1 MMTCHSGEDV
11 IAFGMPSAKRTS
23 PLSTSPEPLL
33 HTISRWID
41 GGGEES
47 ATFDNFPDDLPLGGI
62 KRPDL
67 MLIGQV

>member
-1 MMTCHSGEDV
+1 MVTYHSGESA
-11 IAFGMPSAKRTS
+11 IAFGTPSTKRTS

-41 GGGEES
+41 GGEES
-47 ATFDNFPDDLPLGGI
+47 ATFDNFPDDLPLGGM

>member
-1 MMTCHSGEDV
+1 MVTYHSGEGA
-11 IAFGMPSAKRTS
+11 IAFGMTSAKRTS
-23 PLSTSPEPLL
+23 PLSASLEPLL

-41 GGGEES
+41 GGEES

>member
-1 MMTCHSGEDV
+1 MVTYHSGEGA

-23 PLSTSPEPLL
+23 PLSTPPEPLL

-41 GGGEES
+41 GGEDS